1 MSPAAESCTFLFVDD
16 HPLYRDGLA
25 RAVAQCLPGA
35 RVVAAA
41 DAAAGLALLAA
52 EPDMDLVLSDLRLPG
67 TDGFEFLG
75 RVAREHPTV
84 PRGLLCGDPTA
95 AVAGRAR
102 REGCVA
108 CLSKDRDMEAIAAAL
123 RLLLAGGTVFDEA
136 PAGTEGL
143 SARRIEILR
152 LAADGRSNKE
162 IARSLG
168 ITERTVKDHWQYI
181 FARLGATNR
190 AEAVGRA
197 LRAGVL

>member
-1 MSPAAESCTFLFVDD
+1 MPPADACAFLFVDD
-16 HPLYRDGLA
+16 HPLYRDGLT

-35 RVVAAA
+35 QVVAAA

-52 EPDMDLVLSDLRLPG
+52 MPEMDLVLSDLRLPG
-67 TDGFEFLG
+67 MDGFAFLE
-75 RVAREHPTV
+75 RVGSAHPTV

-95 AVAGRAR
+95 AVAERAR
-102 REGCVA
+102 RRGFVA
-108 CLSKDRDMEAIAAAL
+108 CLSKDRDMEAIAGAL
-123 RLLLAGGTVFDEA
+123 QVLLGGGTVFDEA
-136 PAGTEGL
+136 PTGSEGL
-143 SARRIEILR
+143 SAKRVEILR

-197 LRAGVL
+197 LRTGVL